1 MAIPFKRVGRK
12 DPRKID
18 GVLKYHPQLVTMGQ
32 SVDLDSIAYIMKDKS
47 SPLSGRYPKRT
58 DQLCGSNA
66 GGALRRK
73 IS

>member
-32 SVDLDSIAYIMKDKS
+32 SVDLDSIAYIMRQEF
-47 SPLSGRYPKRT
+47 PLSGRYPKRT

>member
-32 SVDLDSIAYIMKDKS
+32 SVDLDSIASVSYTHLTLPTTSIV
-47 SPLSGRYPKRT
+47 
-58 DQLCGSNA
+58 
-66 GGALRRK
+66 
-73 IS
+73 